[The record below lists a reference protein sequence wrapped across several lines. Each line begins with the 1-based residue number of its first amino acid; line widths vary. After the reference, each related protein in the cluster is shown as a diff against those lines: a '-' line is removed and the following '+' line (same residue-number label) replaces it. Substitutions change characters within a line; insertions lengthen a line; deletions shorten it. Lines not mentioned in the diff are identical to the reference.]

1 MFNFFKK
8 ILGNSPESETQI
20 TTSGSGV
27 IDSYYNSMGQ
37 FEAAIKK
44 RDYKT
49 ASVLVRKNIRQIPQW
64 VSAWKREYDT
74 FDIASI
80 PCIQQG
86 GTILA
91 LTGDDA
97 GLNEMKQIVNS
108 ISDLNPWS
116 EEVDKHLQNRQLFVL
131 ILNAVQKNPYILQNE
146 VKGLIGEEDGH
157 RVSNLISYL
166 EKAGKVVRIKEKR
179 SYKLI
184 LSESAAAPSVKPKR
198 SVDSHRKGRKQ
209 PKLKEI
215 DISSLEYIPLPRSPH
230 EWDDSGSNS
239 TKTEITDAN
248 VIFEVQDANWGIE
261 SIEKIPMNE
270 RPDPAFRR
278 THPTDSG
285 LLMIDDLGNADGLG
299 QIDSAAL
306 RYNRTG
312 QLVVKTGLD
321 HGIYRI
327 DVHPLGAGLIAMSKE
342 CVVHAYNKDLRLLF
356 ETQITDAPEIK
367 KKIKHCGIQQSEIKN
382 HIRCVAMSRDTS
394 RYLYTIVDEA
404 WSIDANGNGLW
415 GAKFPLKE
423 GWDQVATPSNSFGT
437 QEEVNN
443 ALNLMD
449 LTFPITP
456 EDVKQ
461 SYRRL
466 AKQWHPD
473 LNPNDAEAEEK
484 MKQLTS
490 ACQILTG
497 IDESSLE
504 EYVGV
509 KYEQR
514 IAHSEIDV
522 GGVTI
527 SISTVIS
534 GGETLAADWIYAA
547 GFAANSDSVYLAA
560 YSGRIVLV
568 DENGEGVRCY
578 DIGAVPRK
586 IVDTGDYLYI
596 LTGTRLYLLK
606 ENKFYGLVDTFGG
619 GDLIVAQTG
628 FGLLEKKRLRWFN
641 EDGTYLGSIISKA
654 PIRRI
659 YSIDNNMVIESRQH
673 RTIIKGA
680 PSLWEE

>member
-1 MFNFFKK
+1 MFDFIKKFFG
-8 ILGNSPESETQI
+8 ISPESETQI
-20 TTSGSGV
+20 IKSGKST
-27 IDSYYNSMGQ
+27 IDSYFSTMGQ
-37 FEAAIKK
+37 FEEAMKN
-44 RDYKT
+44 RDYNT
-49 ASVLVRKNIRQIPQW
+49 ASTLVRQNIRMIPGL
-64 VSAWKREYDT
+64 VREWKSKYED
-74 FDIASI
+74 FDIGI
-80 PCIQQG
+80 PCLQQG

-91 LTGDDA
+91 LLGDEE
-97 GLNEMKQIVNS
+97 GLNEMKQIVDS
-108 ISDLNPWS
+108 IDDLKPWS
-116 EEVDKHLQNRQLFVL
+116 EEVEKHIQDRQLFKKIL
-131 ILNAVQKNPYILQNE
+131 IAVKNHPNCLQSE
-146 VKGLIGEEDGH
+146 IKKLIGEKDGH
-157 RVSNLISYL
+157 RIANLISYL
-166 EKAGKVVRIKEKR
+166 EKAGKIVRIKEKR
-179 SYKLI
+179 NYKLI
-184 LSESAAAPSVKPKR
+184 LPEVAEFPSKKPKR
-198 SVDSHRKGRKQ
+198 NVVSHRKGRKP
-209 PKLKEI
+209 PKLNEI
-215 DISSLEYIPLPRSPH
+215 DIASLEYIPLPRSPQQ
-230 EWDDSGSNS
+230 WDDNNAKKAKS
-239 TKTEITDAN
+239 EIRDASA
-248 VIFEVQDANWGIE
+248 IFEIQDADWEIASVN
-261 SIEKIPMNE
+261 KIPMNE
-270 RPDPAFRR
+270 RPDPAFRKMY
-278 THPTDSG
+278 PTDSG
-285 LLMIDDLGNADGLG
+285 LLMIDDLGNADDLG

-306 RYNRTG
+306 RYDRDG
-312 QLVVKTGLD
+312 DLVVKTGLD

-327 DVHPLGAGLIAMSKE
+327 EVHPLGSGLIAMSKE
-342 CVVHAYNKDLRLLF
+342 CVVHAYDKDIKLLF

-367 KKIKHCGIQQSEIKN
+367 KKIKHCGIQQSETKN

-404 WSIDANGNGLW
+404 WCIDSNGNGLW

-423 GWDQVATPSNSFGT
+423 GWDQIVTPSESFGT
-437 QEEVNN
+437 QEEVSS
-443 ALNLMD
+443 ALNLMG

-456 EDVKQ
+456 GDVKQ

-490 ACQILTG
+490 ACQLLTG
-497 IDESSLE
+497 IDESSLA

-522 GGVTI
+522 GGATI